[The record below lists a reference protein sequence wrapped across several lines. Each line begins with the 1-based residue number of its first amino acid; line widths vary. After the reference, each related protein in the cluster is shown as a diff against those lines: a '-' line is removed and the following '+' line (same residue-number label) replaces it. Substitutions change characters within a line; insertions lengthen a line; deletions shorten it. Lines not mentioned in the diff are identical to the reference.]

1 MWLSNVSL
9 PHFFLNECCLIG
21 GVLDLTPW
29 GCLKSIKRSFWPKV
43 CSWCRPG
50 GRYSNLLVKTLRFA
64 QGEQSFGTAPN
75 ILRVPPRRSHSGA
88 SHLRGLKFKLRSW
101 TYITRKGIGWAMS
114 WSPWRLGNKI
124 KRLCYKQSLFHF
136 QVPLRW
142 FELNKLISS
151 VFIRTQNSILKY
163 RPGATHGYESVDFV
177 TNNRWVMPKLII
189 MRLNSVFFYL

>member
-1 MWLSNVSL
+1 MRYRLLWAFRSIWQAQCPRRRLADSRLHIHHYDLLWDTALMWLSNVSL

-101 TYITRKGIGWAMS
+101 TYITHKGIGWAMS

-124 KRLCYKQSLFHF
+124 KRLCL
-136 QVPLRW
+136 
-142 FELNKLISS
+142 
-151 VFIRTQNSILKY
+151 
-163 RPGATHGYESVDFV
+163 
-177 TNNRWVMPKLII
+177 
-189 MRLNSVFFYL
+189 